1 LLETKTTQVLLLKK
15 KIKFLVKKIS
25 SKRREI
31 YTLQKKC
38 VRLQKKIRKL
48 KKQSPS
54 NSAEKLTGPGKSLIN
69 NFVSTISRNVEGKR
83 YTEDMRKF
91 AVTLHFYSPR
101 AYCYVRQQFNNCLPH
116 PKTLSRWYST
126 VAGMPGFTRESF
138 DALALKA
145 SSSNKKIVCS
155 LVFDEMAIRQH
166 VEYDGRD
173 YFGFVAMGGCLNV
186 SQTDIA
192 KEALVFMVVAI
203 NDTWKIPVGYFLIQS
218 ITSDQKATLVTQ
230 CVDLILQCG
239 MLVANITSDGCPAN
253 FTMAK
258 KLGCCFDINNI
269 NTSCDA
275 YGADI
280 LPDPSHMCKLV
291 RNTFGE
297 KAEFW
302 MNPISNEIIDFHFLA
317 LLNDLQENEGLHL
330 ANKLRSRHISFFK
343 QKMKVKLATQLLS
356 RSVADALLFCK
367 DRLQL
372 PDFEKC
378 GATIKFIIFMNDAF
392 DILNSRNVWQRDYK
406 APITVGNI
414 ENIKLF
420 TLKFT
425 SYVSKLKFENNNQL
439 ILDSARKTG
448 FLGFILG
455 LHAVINIYS
464 KFLEKEKLIEYLPVY
479 KCSQD
484 HLEIFFSNV
493 RSQLGYNDNPTARQ
507 FRTAYKKLL
516 IHAEIAD
523 DGIGNCV
530 PLEQISILNTSGKKS
545 SEDIINSDNIIYNNN
560 LCDTDNNTDIDYV
573 ETFINNSISEK
584 NLSSF
589 SEEIV
594 VYIAGFVA
602 FKLSRTLRCEECVSL
617 LHGTKKIY

>member
-1 LLETKTTQVLLLKK
+1 LLEIKTTQVLLLKK

-38 VRLQKKIRKL
+38 VRLQKNIRKL
-48 KKQSPS
+48 KKQSPN

-239 MLVANITSDGCPAN
+239 MLVACSDGCPAN

-297 KAEFW
+297 KV
-302 MNPISNEIIDFHFLA
+302 
-317 LLNDLQENEGLHL
+317 
-330 ANKLRSRHISFFK
+330 R
-343 QKMKVKLATQLLS
+343 
-356 RSVADALLFCK
+356 
-367 DRLQL
+367 
-372 PDFEKC
+372 
-378 GATIKFIIFMNDAF
+378 
-392 DILNSRNVWQRDYK
+392 
-406 APITVGNI
+406 
-414 ENIKLF
+414 
-420 TLKFT
+420 
-425 SYVSKLKFENNNQL
+425 
-439 ILDSARKTG
+439 ILDES
-448 FLGFILG
+448 
-455 LHAVINIYS
+455 NI
-464 KFLEKEKLIEYLPVY
+464 
-479 KCSQD
+479 Q
-484 HLEIFFSNV
+484 
-493 RSQLGYNDNPTARQ
+493 
-507 FRTAYKKLL
+507 
-516 IHAEIAD
+516 
-523 DGIGNCV
+523 
-530 PLEQISILNTSGKKS
+530 
-545 SEDIINSDNIIYNNN
+545 
-560 LCDTDNNTDIDYV
+560 
-573 ETFINNSISEK
+573 
-584 NLSSF
+584 
-589 SEEIV
+589 
-594 VYIAGFVA
+594 
-602 FKLSRTLRCEECVSL
+602 
-617 LHGTKKIY
+617 